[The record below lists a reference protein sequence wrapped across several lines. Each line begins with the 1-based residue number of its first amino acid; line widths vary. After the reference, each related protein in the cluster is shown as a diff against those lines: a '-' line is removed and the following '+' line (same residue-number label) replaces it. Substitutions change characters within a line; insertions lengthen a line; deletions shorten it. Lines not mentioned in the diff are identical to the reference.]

1 MMQED
6 GYNVL
11 EWLKKSMYTIK
22 QKPTKIDGRAF
33 MVLDVVV
40 TLFVTN
46 IYYRILIS
54 KYSEGLFAQKYR
66 KCAMRLSEKKE
77 SKEN

>member
-1 MMQED
+1 MMQEN
-6 GYNVL
+6 GYDVL

-33 MVLDVVV
+33 MILDVVI

-54 KYSEGLFAQKYR
+54 NCSEGLFAQK
-66 KCAMRLSEKKE
+66 C
-77 SKEN
+77 

>member
-1 MMQED
+1 MMQEND
-6 GYNVL
+6 YDVL
-11 EWLKKSMYTIK
+11 EWLKKSIYTIK

-33 MVLDVVV
+33 MILDVVV

-54 KYSEGLFAQKYR
+54 KYSEGLFAQKFW
-66 KCAMRLSEKKE
+66 KCAIAKQDT
-77 SKEN
+77 

>member
-1 MMQED
+1 MTQEN
-6 GYNVL
+6 GCNVL
-11 EWLKKSMYTIK
+11 EWLKKSIYTIM

-54 KYSEGLFAQKYR
+54 NCSEGLFAQKVQ
-66 KCAMRLSEKKE
+66 KCAFQLGE
-77 SKEN
+77 SIIII

>member
-1 MMQED
+1 MMQEND
-6 GYNVL
+6 YNVL
-11 EWLKKSMYTIK
+11 EWLKKSIYIIK

-46 IYYRILIS
+46 LYSRILIN
-54 KYSEGLFAQKYR
+54 K
-66 KCAMRLSEKKE
+66 
-77 SKEN
+77 

>member
-1 MMQED
+1 MMQEN
-6 GYNVL
+6 GYDVL

-33 MVLDVVV
+33 MILDVVI
-40 TLFVTN
+40 TSFVTN

-54 KYSEGLFAQKYR
+54 NCSE
-66 KCAMRLSEKKE
+66 E
-77 SKEN
+77 

>member
-1 MMQED
+1 MMQEN
-6 GYNVL
+6 GYDVL

-33 MVLDVVV
+33 MILDVVI

-54 KYSEGLFAQKYR
+54 NCSEGLFAQKY
-66 KCAMRLSEKKE
+66 
-77 SKEN
+77 

>member
-1 MMQED
+1 MMQEN
-6 GYNVL
+6 GYDVL
-11 EWLKKSMYTIK
+11 EWLKKSIYTIK

-33 MVLDVVV
+33 MILDVVV

-54 KYSEGLFAQKYR
+54 KYSEGLFAQKVQ
-66 KCAMRLSEKKE
+66 KCAFQLGE
-77 SKEN
+77 SIIII

>member
-1 MMQED
+1 
-6 GYNVL
+6 
-11 EWLKKSMYTIK
+11 MYTIK

-33 MVLDVVV
+33 MILDVVI

-54 KYSEGLFAQKYR
+54 NCSEGLFAQKYR
-66 KCAMRLSEKKE
+66 KCAIDCFR
-77 SKEN
+77 